1 MVLSS
6 QDHLAS
12 VSALRRLNADVIF
25 HSYSG
30 LRVPREAVCYSEET
44 GSAGVYVLEGA
55 KAVWKDI
62 QLLYDNGDTYI
73 AALDQSSTSNLW
85 PEDLILL
92 DTQELFDGKLVK

>member
-1 MVLSS
+1 MGSPVQACCISRGFWLEQVFTIRPSTC
-6 QDHLAS
+6 
-12 VSALRRLNADVIF
+12 RLIRDVIF

-73 AALDQSSTSNLW
+73 AALDQSST
-85 PEDLILL
+85 ERR
-92 DTQELFDGKLVK
+92 